1 MSKQPSNGGAN
12 QPEFPTIDALL
23 AQYAKNLQPGQSI
36 SIPLYKGKQTMTT
49 IDPIQA
55 SQAKKA
61 AAAIGAKEPAKSVIK
76 RHEVSFPRLF
86 KFIETVE
93 KPNFQKAGEFQDG
106 RLYMEDIPKA
116 KVSAIEF
123 NANTVYMGCNFLCLS
138 LLQNV
143 LTAKIH
149 HVLPFHY
156 MHTVLLDIMSIS
168 TGRQ

>member
-1 MSKQPSNGGAN
+1 MSTKPSIGGAN
-12 QPEFPTIDALL
+12 QPVFSTIDALL

-49 IDPIQA
+49 IDPIQV

-76 RHEVSFPRLF
+76 RHEISFPRLC

-93 KPNFQKAGEFQDG
+93 KPNFQKTGEFQDG

-116 KVSAIEF
+116 KVSAIE
-123 NANTVYMGCNFLCLS
+123 
-138 LLQNV
+138 
-143 LTAKIH
+143 
-149 HVLPFHY
+149 
-156 MHTVLLDIMSIS
+156 
-168 TGRQ
+168 